1 MLRSGEAKYSFVE
14 EKEKGEETDKG
25 TDGERPRLAATQ
37 ACLNVQAEGD
47 TQKRVLV
54 LYTLL
59 YTLGMILRQ
68 CVHTS
73 AFTLNVRVHM
83 HMALKAILV
92 PFSDKS
98 KPFLPS
104 PHD

>member
-1 MLRSGEAKYSFVE
+1 MREDRCSAEE
-14 EKEKGEETDKG
+14 EKGIGKG
-25 TDGERPRLAATQ
+25 PNRLAATQ

-54 LYTLL
+54 LNTLL

>member
-1 MLRSGEAKYSFVE
+1 VLRGGRERDWERTGGKV
-14 EKEKGEETDKG
+14 KGC
-25 TDGERPRLAATQ
+25 RLAATQ